1 MTTDEY
7 EVRFLTSYKGRKW
20 FLQSRSTLCSAG
32 SNPATS
38 TNLKLNKMSKIIKVK
53 EQADY
58 SVRTEFSKDLGMF
71 KVIGI
76 VWSCVSE
83 IQNVYDNDI
92 TEIELMFILNGKVC
106 KYLGFKEL
114 YEKLYGEKTFNQF
127 YADLSTEFEQAYFKQ
142 TPYKNK

>member
-1 MTTDEY
+1 MTHGVIGNTAVFGTDI
-7 EVRFLTSYKGRKW
+7 
-20 FLQSRSTLCSAG
+20 QG
-32 SNPATS
+32 SSPCES
-38 TNLKLNKMSKIIKVK
+38 TNLKLNIMSKIIKVK
-53 EQADY
+53 EHVDY

-127 YADLSTEFEQAYFKQ
+127 YADLVTEFEEEYYKQ
-142 TPYKNK
+142 TTYKTK

>member
-1 MTTDEY
+1 
-7 EVRFLTSYKGRKW
+7 
-20 FLQSRSTLCSAG
+20 
-32 SNPATS
+32 
-38 TNLKLNKMSKIIKVK
+38 MSKIIKVK
-53 EQADY
+53 EHVDY

-127 YADLSTEFEQAYFKQ
+127 YADLVTEFEEEYYKQ
-142 TPYKNK
+142 TTYKTK